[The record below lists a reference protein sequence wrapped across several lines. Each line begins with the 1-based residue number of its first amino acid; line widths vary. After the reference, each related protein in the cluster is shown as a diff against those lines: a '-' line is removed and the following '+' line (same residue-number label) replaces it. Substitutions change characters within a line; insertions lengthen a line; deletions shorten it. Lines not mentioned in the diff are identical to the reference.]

1 MKKNLFII
9 LSFLII
15 SNCTINKVIKHHG
28 VHFLDKKHEKLT
40 LNNSNK
46 NDIIELLGPPSTTST
61 FDKDLW
67 IYIERNTSSSKL
79 TKLGKK
85 KLLTNNVLV
94 LEIDNKGI
102 LIEKIFLDKNAM
114 QDLQFTESFTKMSYQ
129 KRSFVYDFLSSIRQK
144 INDPLGKKKIKS
156 KKLTTQQ

>member
-1 MKKNLFII
+1 
-9 LSFLII
+9 
-15 SNCTINKVIKHHG
+15 
-28 VHFLDKKHEKLT
+28 
-40 LNNSNK
+40 
-46 NDIIELLGPPSTTST
+46 LGPPSTTST
-61 FDKDLW
+61 FDKNLW